1 MISHDGK
8 DYDVWLARKD
18 LANTEHHEYGPWLRA
33 APFNPGKTP
42 FIVVTGMGDGLGGT
56 TKSSTPSTT
65 KKPPEMAARP
75 NGNNTSRP
83 DYSENG
89 GADRSQATD
98 METSDLGEH
107 ITSNLQKNSNPIIK
121 IQEIDA
127 AIGKFDSC
135 GEHVN
140 HKTEDTSRVS
150 AHIEKPLST
159 SLPAHSQLIQEQ
171 EPHVTEVSAPLNPAI
186 KTLRTWK
193 KLARD
198 NTMETEE
205 IQYPT
210 ATK

>member
-1 MISHDGK
+1 M
-8 DYDVWLARKD
+8 
-18 LANTEHHEYGPWLRA
+18 
-33 APFNPGKTP
+33 
-42 FIVVTGMGDGLGGT
+42 GT

-65 KKPPEMAARP
+65 KKPPETTARP

-83 DYSENG
+83 DYGENG
-89 GADRSQATD
+89 GADRSHATD

-171 EPHVTEVSAPLNPAI
+171 EPHVTEVSAPPNPAI
-186 KTLRTWK
+186 RTLRTWK